1 MKKFLFI
8 LLGIIAV
15 ALLAFAFTCGKFVE
29 TGSEYGR
36 WFVIKKVD
44 GKKQWGV
51 DLKRDAVA
59 VLSFGNRGY
68 GYITID
74 EDEIGYPFAQ
84 TGIKCKYDQ
93 IEFKKV
99 AESMMFIGHKGS
111 ELYYYDE
118 NADWFADEKPVYK
131 MENLGKSS
139 SRSLGY
145 TWEYKFYTPEGV
157 YIHNTGPYEDIFVGL
172 WGYAIKQN
180 GGWGYVYG
188 RHDIKTEGQDRFKQ
202 TVPCLYDEIIEA
214 IDTKQLHNKV
224 FARKGNTWVVYDNEG
239 NKTSAPASTIQ
250 AAKRTKDKK
259 TDRPFFTHYYR

>member
-1 MKKFLFI
+1 MKKFLFF
-8 LLGIIAV
+8 LLGLVAIAV
-15 ALLAFAFTCGKFVE
+15 AAFAVTCDKFME

-51 DLKRDAVA
+51 VLKRDAVK
-59 VLSFGNRGY
+59 VLSLGKYSY

-84 TGIKCKYDQ
+84 TGIKCKYDR
-93 IEFKKV
+93 IEFKDLGEIMV
-99 AESMMFIGHKGS
+99 FIGHKGDD
-111 ELYYYDE
+111 LYYYDE
-118 NADWFADEKPVYK
+118 NADWLAEEKPVYK
-131 MENLGKSS
+131 VENLGKGSA
-139 SRSLGY
+139 RSLGY
-145 TWEYKFYTPEGV
+145 NWEYKFYTRDGV
-157 YIHNTGPYEDIFVGL
+157 YLYNIGPYEDIFVGL

-188 RHDIKTEGQDRFKQ
+188 RYDIKTKGKDRFKQ

-224 FARKGNTWVVYDNEG
+224 FARKGNTWVAYDNEG
-239 NKTSAPASTIQ
+239 NKTSVPASTIQ

-259 TDRPFFTHYYR
+259 TKSPFFTHYYR